1 MVKIIAKF
9 SQGVSRYNFE
19 VVGDWRKEKVWH
31 FYFQSVGAALIHA
44 LEKKLGANF
53 TGKTKE

>member
-1 MVKIIAKF
+1 M
-9 SQGVSRYNFE
+9 R
-19 VVGDWRKEKVWH
+19 H

-53 TGKTKE
+53 TGKPKSRSTVYDIIAEPVKEGAKKSQ